1 MSATFQYLK
10 AHTHIKT
17 LTLHS
22 ALVDQTTPVDYIIDG
37 HRPGEQMVPILSIC
51 TSQLSSYRK
60 RPSQAQV
67 DTLSR
72 ILGGR
77 EPRWWIDYELPSSYE
92 QRVGQANVVG
102 WGLAFVLCMFT
113 VDFTALFCILT
124 FIQKTRLR
132 LVVYLPRLPG
142 EYARTRSGTE
152 V

>member
-1 MSATFQYLK
+1 MNQVTSAPPARMKLPLPTNLHTDGHICFYGYAMTTDWFIKFYKTHWEDRPNFDALSHMSATFQYLK

-17 LTLHS
+17 LTFHS

-51 TSQLSSYRK
+51 TSERSSYRK

-92 QRVGQANVVG
+92 
-102 WGLAFVLCMFT
+102 
-113 VDFTALFCILT
+113 
-124 FIQKTRLR
+124 
-132 LVVYLPRLPG
+132 
-142 EYARTRSGTE
+142 
-152 V
+152 